1 MSARGVLSWGEPSC
15 RHQTSFIRHV
25 TAFEPKREK
34 KIAQLS
40 VIVLPLGLPKKNCS
54 IPAAL
59 AYTYYSCTPDIQQIL
74 PTFIIQLHKHFTGTV
89 QNNHHRERR
98 LCCCTSF
105 VSCTYSA
112 ATDSFLP
119 FFIIKWLFLREDERL
134 PRKMVTVEC
143 QQKPERVCAQCF

>member
-1 MSARGVLSWGEPSC
+1 MSVRWVLRWGVVAIRLRSFVTWQLLSPNG
-15 RHQTSFIRHV
+15 
-25 TAFEPKREK
+25 K

-40 VIVLPLGLPKKNCS
+40 VIMLPLGLPKKKKALR

-74 PTFIIQLHKHFTGTV
+74 PTLIIQLHKHFTGTV
-89 QNNHHRERR
+89 QNNHHSERR

-105 VSCTYSA
+105 VSCTYYA
-112 ATDSFLP
+112 ATDSFFP